1 MAEIK
6 KLTQSTFDEAVASPS
21 APVLVDFWAEW
32 CKPCKAMNPVL
43 EELADQYEGKATVAK
58 VNVDE
63 ERGLAAQFQV
73 LSIPTLMIFKGG
85 KRVEELSG
93 AQPTKKLQAHLD
105 KWV

>member
-1 MAEIK
+1 MADIQ
-6 KLTQSTFDEAVASPS
+6 KLNQTNFDEAIASPDK
-21 APVLVDFWAEW
+21 PILVDFWAEW

-43 EELADQYEGKATVAK
+43 EELAAQYDGKATIAK

-73 LSIPTLMIFKGG
+73 MSIPALMIFKAGE
-85 KRVEELSG
+85 RVAEFNG
-93 AQPTKKLQAHLD
+93 AQPMNKLQAHLD